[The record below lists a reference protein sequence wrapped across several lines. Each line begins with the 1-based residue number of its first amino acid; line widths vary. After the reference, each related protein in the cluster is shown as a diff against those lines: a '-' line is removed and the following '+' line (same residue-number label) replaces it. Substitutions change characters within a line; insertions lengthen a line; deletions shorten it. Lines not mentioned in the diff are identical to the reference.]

1 MPNPIA
7 REAVPVLQRA
17 LGMAERAPAAE
28 LRSILGPQALR
39 PITFP
44 PARLLVFRTPVGG
57 EALRG
62 LRMPPPPT
70 ARMQLGAAL
79 PPRRLGDPFAPLHVP
94 TGRMIGQGT
103 MQGQTALRLAQE
115 NARRRA
121 AGLPQFLAN
130 PIQET
135 KQVPNFEAI
144 REWSRRQR
152 LNSPFPW
159 ERPEYDYPIV
169 LSSVPGMTRY
179 GHGTSKVGTLLS
191 LGFVRALT
199 KKAQAGIKKEYV
211 GQIGDG
217 TKVFVVP
224 GGPVR
229 DNLDVEFGLGA
240 HGLARD
246 YVPQDEI
253 WIERLESQ
261 EDMEANLAHE
271 LIEYCLM
278 KYLGMNYDTAHIRAR
293 ASERQYRQKTAQFR
307 GLIRGGAGLLRRAL
321 SRAGG
326 YIRNLGRAG
335 RQLLGAFAG
344 RPVGMA
350 ERASLVHSPTMIPP
364 PPSPTGLP
372 FAETVVMR
380 HPSPIP
386 TPPNMS
392 MTMSRPWLSP
402 SQAGRGWTMPV
413 PQPVAAGRTLPPTLI
428 EMPRSASTR
437 VEVPRPTQMPRLTA
451 PMPLELEREM
461 RLRAM
466 RTPVPAP
473 APGEGTNA
481 GGFYQAA
488 RGGSAAVGPERWAE
502 RGWDP
507 GYRLYGREPLRPST
521 VQQFE
526 EAVPFVQSQ
535 ARSLPPQTT
544 WEAQELAKYRGGGR
558 GTSKGRQ
565 LKIMQ
570 HRKAA

>member
-1 MPNPIA
+1 MPNPIV

-17 LGMAERAPAAE
+17 LGTAERASAAE
-28 LRSILGPQALR
+28 LRSILGPRALR

-44 PARLLVFRTPVGG
+44 PVRLPAFRTPVGG
-57 EALRG
+57 EALRS

-70 ARMQLGAAL
+70 ARVQPGAVL
-79 PPRRLGDPFAPLHVP
+79 PPRRLSPRRLVDPFAPMYIP
-94 TGRMIGQGT
+94 TGRVIGQGT
-103 MQGQTALRLAQE
+103 IQGQTALRLARE
-115 NARRRA
+115 NARREA
-121 AGLPQFLAN
+121 AGLPQLLAN
-130 PIQET
+130 PIREM

-159 ERPEYDYPIV
+159 QRPEFDQPIV
-169 LSSVPGMTRY
+169 LSSVPGMTTY
-179 GHGTSKVGTLLS
+179 GRGTSKVGTLLS
-191 LGFVRALT
+191 LGFVRSLT
-199 KKAQAGIKKEYV
+199 KLAQAGIEKEYI

-293 ASERQYRQKTAQFR
+293 ASERQYRQKTAQLW

-350 ERASLVHSPTMIPP
+350 ERFPVHSPVVIPTA
-364 PPSPTGLP
+364 PSPTGLP
-372 FAETVVMR
+372 FAETVVRPR
-380 HPSPIP
+380 HSLIIP
-386 TPPNMS
+386 TPPNVP
-392 MTMSRPWLSP
+392 MTRMSRST
-402 SQAGRGWTMPV
+402 SV
-413 PQPVAAGRTLPPTLI
+413 PQPVGRTISPMLT
-428 EMPRSASTR
+428 ETTR
-437 VEVPRPTQMPRLTA
+437 TS
-451 PMPLELEREM
+451 
-461 RLRAM
+461 
-466 RTPVPAP
+466 VPAP
-473 APGEGTNA
+473 TIGEATNA
-481 GGFYQAA
+481 GAFYPPAD
-488 RGGSAAVGPERWAE
+488 RGGSAVVRPSQSWAE

-507 GYRLYGREPLRPST
+507 GYRLYGRRPISPFT
-521 VQQFE
+521 IQYFE
-526 EAVPFVQSQ
+526 EAVPFVQSR
-535 ARSLPPQTT
+535 ALPLSPRTT

-570 HRKAA
+570 NRKAA